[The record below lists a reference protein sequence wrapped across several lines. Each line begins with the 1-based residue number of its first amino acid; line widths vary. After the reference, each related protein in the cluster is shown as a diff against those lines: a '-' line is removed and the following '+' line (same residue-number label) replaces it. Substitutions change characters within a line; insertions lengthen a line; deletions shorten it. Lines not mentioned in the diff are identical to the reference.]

1 MNILCAITSK
11 TEISLTVRLNNQ
23 IKHKQQTSFLLSL
36 GIEQKLF
43 LCPIIGSFPS
53 AYVTDSRNN
62 GAKMVRISWSLKWL
76 SNTCCCVTW
85 HVCGSWCGWSNI
97 CWRVTWYVCGS
108 CCGCSNSCCSVTWH
122 VCGSWC
128 GWSNSWTSAMQKKKL
143 AFRTL
148 VNLSRHGG
156 PYSLCLCTANT

>member
-1 MNILCAITSK
+1 MHILCAITST
-11 TEISLTVRLNNQ
+11 TEISLTVTINNQ

-53 AYVTDSRNN
+53 AYVKDGRNN
-62 GAKMVRISWSLKWL
+62 DAKMVRISWSLKWL

-85 HVCGSWCGWSNI
+85 HVCGSWCGWSN
-97 CWRVTWYVCGS
+97 
-108 CCGCSNSCCSVTWH
+108 SCCSVTWH

-128 GWSNSWTSAMQKKKL
+128 GWSNSWTSAMQKKTRIPNTRKS
-143 AFRTL
+143 FQTWWS
-148 VNLSRHGG
+148 VFFV
-156 PYSLCLCTANT
+156 SLHS

>member
-1 MNILCAITSK
+1 MHILCAITSK

-36 GIEQKLF
+36 GIQQKLF

-53 AYVTDSRNN
+53 TYVTDSRNN

-76 SNTCCCVTW
+76 SNTCCSITW
-85 HVCGSWCGWSNI
+85 HVCGSWCGW
-97 CWRVTWYVCGS
+97 
-108 CCGCSNSCCSVTWH
+108 SNSCCSVTWH

-128 GWSNSWTSAMQKKKL
+128 GWSNSWTIAMQKKNSQY
-143 AFRTL
+143 RTL

-156 PYSLCLCTANT
+156 PYSLCLCIANT